1 MGYALELENQYG
13 VAEGARWYLKSEK
26 AQVKCSRVHAFF

>member
-26 AQVKCSRVHAFF
+26 EQAKV